1 MLFIFH
7 VDTGTTITFDIKLA
21 LQSVS
26 QLMEAIEREC
36 GVVAAHQVLLMS
48 GGECLEP
55 HARVCS
61 YSAGTDTNP
70 IYLFSK
76 AAIESSLPPTPS
88 IDYGSDVD
96 LQTQIDASLAMPATY
111 QTLCARAHLA
121 QQCCGLAREQTRIC
135 ERLVHDQHLQQQGW
149 AAVVANLED
158 ITHMFQSRA
167 DQFQQA
173 FVLYLAERQQH
184 MKLLDNFSTDL
195 GTLAKIPILPALRAQ
210 AEGLLSP
217 DDQPSQTSET
227 SEDSGEV
234 LNLLRWISAKDNQS
248 SLEQVAEQCSRGLE
262 QFDERLMQALKAE
275 VNAAI
280 DNANKQDMKEIKG
293 LGERLFALEQL
304 MVQTKRLV
312 HEQGELAQGFLQNQN
327 RASNLGDASVLPD
340 LCNSHRR
347 QLLVMLQNHNQLRDI
362 RRRCTKAKE
371 ELSVNIYHRLKWIMY
386 VENKMV
392 EVGNKLIIYHESLK
406 RLRRHLEV
414 LQQIHLAPQMYM
426 SAVVEVVRRR
436 TFSQAFLVWASN
448 LACQLLT
455 VHNEELARRR
465 EFQSKFDGHFLNTL
479 FPGLEDTPPP
489 FATQAPSVFDNGLPK
504 LTADDMES
512 LRSQLPDLA
521 LTIST
526 PDLRS
531 ITQFFLSKSFTE
543 GSTDGNKEKDTTSV
557 STDIPTKEQE
567 RTRAPLL
574 SDRGDFE
581 SETDT
586 EEFEKIG
593 QAGVDV
599 TKPGVFDGAKQK
611 RQKQLEVGASRSVS
625 PASSTSTNVS
635 PLNSKVADLTTRSS
649 TSSEPGSF
657 QFPSLSATSERPVQL
672 SPLTECVENGVADSS
687 SCLLRSGVSGLSN
700 YRDALPLEEQH
711 SLSPNPPSLPRS
723 SVMCDGQHQQHQHPL
738 SGSGGSSPS
747 VGVGATDFM
756 GTEFYMDE
764 SLPSSL
770 SEHPAD
776 GQHQAIVSLLQENLG
791 NTREEVE
798 RLRSILKTMKTVVC
812 EELSSVRNEL
822 AILRD
827 RSSEDKSGIIEM
839 TERVRVA
846 LSLHSREY
854 DRRLQER
861 EQELTIEHEYEI
873 ADVKKLM
880 QSREEEICT
889 LKHNLLEKE
898 TELAEHE
905 RLVAT
910 MRQKLEDEQIERR
923 NLQTRLHQQLED
935 YSRILEQ
942 ARIDKEEA
950 VKKTND
956 ERFLEITSLT
966 NSLTQCQTRIQELEE
981 NLATART
988 DQERMVK
995 EATDKLQIEYKTE
1008 LETIRSRFKLMTAS
1022 TMERSPSDS
1031 SLEKIERT
1039 DVIELVNH
1047 EAILAQAREDMK
1059 VENAMAVRTAI
1070 EKERADCM
1078 AKLDN
1083 ELRLAKAVVE
1093 EKNREIEMYRMRTA
1107 ALFEQGKHYKNM
1119 IDRLIGEF
1127 ELKSEIQQNLME
1139 KMKNL
1144 EADKAWLENQ
1154 ESAEKAMRTVLEQN
1168 EDNMYPLESGVCKDL
1183 SYDRLDA
1190 GQMGLEDVFKESEK
1204 YEVEVS
1210 ESKKVR
1216 LEADDDDL
1224 ARLSRRLESLEN
1236 DNKRLSCELNS
1247 IRASKVAAEAKMEA
1261 LMTDKIRLELEL
1273 LKERTKRTFGIDPMP
1288 SETRDKEM
1296 NASVAVVSDANSRD
1310 AATSPEL
1317 SRRSSSKS
1325 ICFHPSLPSY
1335 IHKKVAEKVGKMVQQ
1350 GIVTVTSCNPGDVVL
1365 VVWDAVHGNYAVY
1378 QESSTFYFLHSDY
1391 VDALDVGMNPSGSRK
1406 CVLAEVID
1414 KEYCHAR
1421 KHENRYHV
1429 PRGTKFYRVRAKPRD
1444 ARALTDETGSMSKS
1458 QLP

>member
-1 MLFIFH
+1 MLYIFH

-55 HARVCS
+55 NARVCS

-158 ITHMFQSRA
+158 ITHMFQLRA
-167 DQFQQA
+167 EQFQQA

-184 MKLLDNFSTDL
+184 MKLLDNFSADL

-227 SEDSGEV
+227 TSEDSGEV
-234 LNLLRWISAKDNQS
+234 LSLLRWISAKDNQS

-275 VNAAI
+275 VNGAV

-414 LQQIHLAPQMYM
+414 LQQIHLAPQMYI

-455 VHNEELARRR
+455 VHSEELARRR

-504 LTADDMES
+504 LTANDMES

-526 PDLRS
+526 PDLSS
-531 ITQFFLSKSFTE
+531 ITQFFLSKSTE
-543 GSTDGNKEKDTTSV
+543 GSTDGTKEKDTTSV
-557 STDIPTKEQE
+557 STDIPAKEQE

-593 QAGVDV
+593 QAGVEV

-611 RQKQLEVGASRSVS
+611 RQKQLE
-625 PASSTSTNVS
+625 
-635 PLNSKVADLTTRSS
+635 
-649 TSSEPGSF
+649 
-657 QFPSLSATSERPVQL
+657 
-672 SPLTECVENGVADSS
+672 
-687 SCLLRSGVSGLSN
+687 
-700 YRDALPLEEQH
+700 
-711 SLSPNPPSLPRS
+711 
-723 SVMCDGQHQQHQHPL
+723 
-738 SGSGGSSPS
+738 
-747 VGVGATDFM
+747 
-756 GTEFYMDE
+756 
-764 SLPSSL
+764 
-770 SEHPAD
+770 
-776 GQHQAIVSLLQENLG
+776 ENLG

-822 AILRD
+822 AILRNQ
-827 RSSEDKSGIIEM
+827 SSEDKNGIVEM

-861 EQELTIEHEYEI
+861 EQEMTIEHEYEI

-889 LKHNLLEKE
+889 LKRNLLEKE

-910 MRQKLEDEQIERR
+910 MHQKLEDEQIERR
-923 NLQTRLHQQLED
+923 NLHDRLHQQLED
-935 YSRILEQ
+935 YSRVLEQ

-950 VKKTND
+950 VKKLND

-966 NSLTQCQTRIQELEE
+966 NSLTQCQKRIQELEE
-981 NLATART
+981 NLVTARN

-995 EATDKLQIEYKTE
+995 EATDKLQMEYKTE

-1059 VENAMAVRTAI
+1059 IENAMAVRTAI
-1070 EKERADCM
+1070 IKERADCM

-1083 ELRLAKAVVE
+1083 ELRLAKEVVE

-1107 ALFEQGKHYKNM
+1107 ALIEQGKHYKHT
-1119 IDRLIGEF
+1119 IDRLLGDF
-1127 ELKSEIQQNLME
+1127 ELKSEIQQTLLE

-1144 EADKAWLENQ
+1144 EADKACLENK
-1154 ESAEKAMRTVLEQN
+1154 ETADKAMRTVLEQN
-1168 EDNMYPLESGVCKDL
+1168 DDIVYPLEAGVCKDL

-1190 GQMGLEDVFKESEK
+1190 GQILEDIFKESEK

-1247 IRASKVAAEAKMEA
+1247 IRASKIAAEAKVEA
-1261 LMTDKIRLELEL
+1261 LMTDKIRLEVEL
-1273 LKERTKRTFGIDPMP
+1273 LKERTKRTFGIDPMLP
-1288 SETRDKEM
+1288 ENRDKDM
-1296 NASVAVVSDANSRD
+1296 NASVAVVSDSNSSRD
-1310 AATSPEL
+1310 AATSPEPT

-1325 ICFHPSLPSY
+1325 MCFHPSLSSY
-1335 IHKKVAEKVGKMVQQ
+1335 VHKKVAEKVAKMVQQ
-1350 GIVTVTSCNPGDVVL
+1350 GIVTVTSCNPGDVVF

-1378 QESSTFYFLHSDY
+1378 QESSTFYFLHSDC
-1391 VDALDVGMNPSGSRK
+1391 VGAMEGMNPNSRK
-1406 CVLAEVID
+1406 CVFAEVID

-1429 PRGTKFYRVRAKPRD
+1429 PRGTKFYRVHAKPRD
-1444 ARALTDETGSMSKS
+1444 ARALTDETGLMSKS

>member
-1 MLFIFH
+1 MLYIFH
-7 VDTGTTITFDIKLA
+7 VDTGTTITFDISLA
-21 LQSVS
+21 LESVS

-36 GVVAAHQVLLMS
+36 GVVATHQVLLMS

-55 HARVCS
+55 NARVCS

-121 QQCCGLAREQTRIC
+121 QHCCGLAREQTRIC
-135 ERLVHDQHLQQQGW
+135 EKLVHDQHLQQQGW

-158 ITHMFQSRA
+158 ITQMFQTRA
-167 DQFQQA
+167 EQFQQA
-173 FVLYLAERQQH
+173 FLLYLAERQRH
-184 MKLLDNFSTDL
+184 TELLDNFSADL

-217 DDQPSQTSET
+217 DDQPTQSSEPA
-227 SEDSGEV
+227 SESSGEM
-234 LNLLRWISAKDNQS
+234 LSLLRWISAKDNQS
-248 SLEQVAEQCSRGLE
+248 SLEQVADQCSRGLE
-262 QFDERLMQALKAE
+262 QFDERLMEALKAE

-304 MVQTKRLV
+304 MVQTKKLV

-340 LCNSHRR
+340 LCTSHRR

-414 LQQIHLAPQMYM
+414 LQQIHLAPQMYI
-426 SAVVEVVRRR
+426 SAVIEVVRRR

-455 VHNEELARRR
+455 VHSEELARRR
-465 EFQSKFDGHFLNTL
+465 EFQSKFNGHFLNTL

-526 PDLRS
+526 PDLNN

-543 GSTDGNKEKDTTSV
+543 GSTGDIKEKDATSV
-557 STDIPTKEQE
+557 NIDIATKEQE
-567 RTRAPLL
+567 RARAPLL

-593 QAGVDV
+593 QAGADAA
-599 TKPGVFDGAKQK
+599 KPGVFDVTKQK
-611 RQKQLEVGASRSVS
+611 RQKQLE
-625 PASSTSTNVS
+625 
-635 PLNSKVADLTTRSS
+635 
-649 TSSEPGSF
+649 
-657 QFPSLSATSERPVQL
+657 
-672 SPLTECVENGVADSS
+672 
-687 SCLLRSGVSGLSN
+687 
-700 YRDALPLEEQH
+700 
-711 SLSPNPPSLPRS
+711 
-723 SVMCDGQHQQHQHPL
+723 
-738 SGSGGSSPS
+738 
-747 VGVGATDFM
+747 
-756 GTEFYMDE
+756 
-764 SLPSSL
+764 
-770 SEHPAD
+770 
-776 GQHQAIVSLLQENLG
+776 ENLG

-798 RLRSILKTMKTVVC
+798 RLQSILKTMKIVVC
-812 EELSSVRNEL
+812 EELNFVRNEL
-822 AILRD
+822 TILRE
-827 RSSEDKSGIIEM
+827 RSNEDKSGLIEM
-839 TERVRVA
+839 TERARVA
-846 LSLHSREY
+846 LSLYSQEC

-861 EQELTIEHEYEI
+861 EQELTLEHEFKI
-873 ADVKKLM
+873 TDVKKLI
-880 QSREEEICT
+880 QNHEEEICT

-898 TELAEHE
+898 TELTEHE

-910 MRQKLEDEQIERR
+910 MRQKLEDEQIERG

-950 VKKTND
+950 VKKAND

-966 NSLTQCQTRIQELEE
+966 NSLTQCQKRIQELEE
-981 NLATART
+981 KLITARN

-995 EATDKLQIEYKTE
+995 EVTDKVQTEYKTE
-1008 LETIRSRFKLMTAS
+1008 LETIRSRFKLMAAS

-1031 SLEKIERT
+1031 SLERIERT
-1039 DVIELVNH
+1039 DVIELANH
-1047 EAILAQAREDMK
+1047 EAILEQAREDMK

-1078 AKLDN
+1078 TKLDN
-1083 ELRLAKAVVE
+1083 ELKLAKEVVE
-1093 EKNREIEMYRMRTA
+1093 EKNREIEMYRVRTV
-1107 ALFEQGKHYKNM
+1107 ALIEQGKRYKNM
-1119 IDRLIGEF
+1119 IDRLIEEF
-1127 ELKSEIQQNLME
+1127 GLKSEIQQTMKE
-1139 KMKNL
+1139 KVKNL
-1144 EADKAWLENQ
+1144 ETDKAWLENN
-1154 ESAEKAMRTVLEQN
+1154 EAVKTMRTIMEQSK
-1168 EDNMYPLESGVCKDL
+1168 DTLYSLESEACKDL
-1183 SYDRLDA
+1183 TYDRLD
-1190 GQMGLEDVFKESEK
+1190 GSQVDLEKVFKNLESEK

-1224 ARLSRRLESLEN
+1224 TRLSRRLEILEN

-1247 IRASKVAAEAKMEA
+1247 IRASKVMAEAKVEA
-1261 LMTDKIRLELEL
+1261 LMTDKIRLEIEL
-1273 LKERTKRTFGIDPMP
+1273 LKERTKKVFSIDSSLLP
-1288 SETRDKEM
+1288 SENRDRDM
-1296 NASVAVVSDANSRD
+1296 NASVAIVSDSSSSRD
-1310 AATSPEL
+1310 AATSPEP

-1325 ICFHPSLPSY
+1325 ICFHPSLSSY
-1335 IHKKVAEKVGKMVQQ
+1335 IHKKVAEKVAKMVQQ
-1350 GIVTVTSCNPGDVVL
+1350 GIVTTTSCNPGDVVL
-1365 VVWDAVHGNYAVY
+1365 IVWDTVHGNYAVY
-1378 QESSTFYFLHSDY
+1378 QESSTLYFLHSDY
-1391 VDALDVGMNPSGSRK
+1391 VDALEIGMNLSGSRK

-1444 ARALTDETGSMSKS
+1444 VRVLADETGSSGSMSKS

>member
-611 RQKQLEVGASRSVS
+611 RQKQLE
-625 PASSTSTNVS
+625 
-635 PLNSKVADLTTRSS
+635 
-649 TSSEPGSF
+649 
-657 QFPSLSATSERPVQL
+657 
-672 SPLTECVENGVADSS
+672 
-687 SCLLRSGVSGLSN
+687 
-700 YRDALPLEEQH
+700 
-711 SLSPNPPSLPRS
+711 
-723 SVMCDGQHQQHQHPL
+723 
-738 SGSGGSSPS
+738 
-747 VGVGATDFM
+747 
-756 GTEFYMDE
+756 
-764 SLPSSL
+764 
-770 SEHPAD
+770 
-776 GQHQAIVSLLQENLG
+776 ENLG

>member
-1 MLFIFH
+1 MLYIFH
-7 VDTGTTITFDIKLA
+7 VDTGSTITFDINLA

-55 HARVCS
+55 TQRVCS

-76 AAIESSLPPTPS
+76 AAIESSLPPTPN

-167 DQFQQA
+167 EQFQQA

-184 MKLLDNFSTDL
+184 MKLLDNFNADL
-195 GTLAKIPILPALRAQ
+195 DTLAKIPILPALRAQ

-217 DDQPSQTSET
+217 DDQPSQTSESA

-234 LNLLRWISAKDNQS
+234 LSLLRWISAKDNQS

-312 HEQGELAQGFLQNQN
+312 HEQGELAQGFLQNQT

-414 LQQIHLAPQMYM
+414 LQQIHLAPQMYI

-436 TFSQAFLVWASN
+436 TFSRAFLVWASN
-448 LACQLLT
+448 LACQLLS
-455 VHNEELARRR
+455 VHSEELARRR

-489 FATQAPSVFDNGLPK
+489 FATQAPSVFDNGLPD
-504 LTADDMES
+504 LTTDDMES

-526 PDLRS
+526 PDLNS
-531 ITQFFLSKSFTE
+531 ITQFFLVKSFTE
-543 GSTDGNKEKDTTSV
+543 GSTDGNKDKDTTSV

-599 TKPGVFDGAKQK
+599 TKPGAFDGTKQK

-649 TSSEPGSF
+649 TSSDPGSF
-657 QFPSLSATSERPVQL
+657 QFPSLSAMSERPAQL
-672 SPLTECVENGVADSS
+672 SPLTECVENGTADSS
-687 SCLLRSGVSGLSN
+687 SCLLRSGLSN

-723 SVMCDGQHQQHQHPL
+723 SVMCDGQHQQHQHSL

-827 RSSEDKSGIIEM
+827 ESNKDKSGIVEM

-846 LSLHSREY
+846 LTLQSREY

-861 EQELTIEHEYEI
+861 EQELTIEHEYKI
-873 ADVKKLM
+873 TDVKRLM
-880 QSREEEICT
+880 QISEEEICT
-889 LKHNLLEKE
+889 LKRNLLEKE

-905 RLVAT
+905 RLMAT
-910 MRQKLEDEQIERR
+910 MRQKLEDEQIQSRS
-923 NLQTRLHQQLED
+923 LQTRLHQQLEE
-935 YSRILEQ
+935 YSLILKQE
-942 ARIDKEEA
+942 RLEREEE

-966 NSLTQCQTRIQELEE
+966 NSLTQCQKRIQELEE
-981 NLATART
+981 NLVTARN
-988 DQERMVK
+988 DQERIVK
-995 EATDKLQIEYKTE
+995 ESTDKLQMEYKAE
-1008 LETIRSRFKLMTAS
+1008 LETIRSRYKLMTAS

-1031 SLEKIERT
+1031 SLEKIERP

-1059 VENAMAVRTAI
+1059 IENAMAIRTAI
-1070 EKERADCM
+1070 EKERSDCM

-1083 ELRLAKAVVE
+1083 ELRLAKEVVE
-1093 EKNREIEMYRMRTA
+1093 EKNREIEMYRMRTT
-1107 ALFEQGKHYKNM
+1107 ALMEQGKHYKNM
-1119 IDRLIGEF
+1119 IDRLIEEF
-1127 ELKSEIQQNLME
+1127 ELKAEVQQTLME

-1144 EADKAWLENQ
+1144 EADKAWLKSKET
-1154 ESAEKAMRTVLEQN
+1154 AEKRTILDQSEDVAYSLEA
-1168 EDNMYPLESGVCKDL
+1168 GVCKDL

-1190 GQMGLEDVFKESEK
+1190 GQIDLEDFKESEK

-1247 IRASKVAAEAKMEA
+1247 IRACKVAAEAKVEA
-1261 LMTDKIRLELEL
+1261 LMTDKIRLEIEL
-1273 LKERTKRTFGIDPMP
+1273 LKERTKRTFGIDPIL
-1288 SETRDKEM
+1288 SENRDKDM
-1296 NASVAVVSDANSRD
+1296 NASVAVVSDSNSSRD
-1310 AATSPEL
+1310 AATSPEP

-1335 IHKKVAEKVGKMVQQ
+1335 IHKKVAEKVAKMVQQ

-1365 VVWDAVHGNYAVY
+1365 VVWDGIHGNYAVY
-1378 QESSTFYFLHSDY
+1378 QESSTLYFLHSDY
-1391 VDALDVGMNPSGSRK
+1391 VDALDVGMNPSSRK

-1444 ARALTDETGSMSKS
+1444 ARALTDEIDSMSKS
-1458 QLP
+1458 QLS

>member
-1 MLFIFH
+1 
-7 VDTGTTITFDIKLA
+7 
-21 LQSVS
+21 
-26 QLMEAIEREC
+26 
-36 GVVAAHQVLLMS
+36 
-48 GGECLEP
+48 
-55 HARVCS
+55 
-61 YSAGTDTNP
+61 
-70 IYLFSK
+70 
-76 AAIESSLPPTPS
+76 
-88 IDYGSDVD
+88 
-96 LQTQIDASLAMPATY
+96 MPATY

-158 ITHMFQSRA
+158 ITQMFQSRA
-167 DQFQQA
+167 EQFQQA

-184 MKLLDNFSTDL
+184 MKLLDNFSADL

-227 SEDSGEV
+227 TSEDSGEV
-234 LNLLRWISAKDNQS
+234 LSLLRWISAKDNQS
-248 SLEQVAEQCSRGLE
+248 SLEQVAYQCSRGLE

-406 RLRRHLEV
+406 RLRRHLDV
-414 LQQIHLAPQMYM
+414 LQQIHLAPQMYL

-455 VHNEELARRR
+455 VHSEELARRR

-521 LTIST
+521 LSIST
-526 PDLRS
+526 PDLSS

-557 STDIPTKEQE
+557 STDIPAKEQE

-593 QAGVDV
+593 QAGVDA

-611 RQKQLEVGASRSVS
+611 RQKQLE
-625 PASSTSTNVS
+625 
-635 PLNSKVADLTTRSS
+635 
-649 TSSEPGSF
+649 
-657 QFPSLSATSERPVQL
+657 
-672 SPLTECVENGVADSS
+672 
-687 SCLLRSGVSGLSN
+687 
-700 YRDALPLEEQH
+700 
-711 SLSPNPPSLPRS
+711 
-723 SVMCDGQHQQHQHPL
+723 
-738 SGSGGSSPS
+738 
-747 VGVGATDFM
+747 
-756 GTEFYMDE
+756 
-764 SLPSSL
+764 
-770 SEHPAD
+770 
-776 GQHQAIVSLLQENLG
+776 ENLG

-827 RSSEDKSGIIEM
+827 RSHEDKSGLVEM

-889 LKHNLLEKE
+889 LKRNLLEKE

-910 MRQKLEDEQIERR
+910 MHQKLEDEQIERR

-966 NSLTQCQTRIQELEE
+966 NSLTQCQKRIQELEE
-981 NLATART
+981 NLATARN

-1008 LETIRSRFKLMTAS
+1008 LETIRSRFKLMAAS

-1039 DVIELVNH
+1039 DVIELANH

-1083 ELRLAKAVVE
+1083 ELRLAKEVVE
-1093 EKNREIEMYRMRTA
+1093 EKNREIEIYRVRTA
-1107 ALFEQGKHYKNM
+1107 VLIEQGKRYKNM

-1127 ELKSEIQQNLME
+1127 ELKSEIQQTLTE

-1144 EADKAWLENQ
+1144 EADKAWLESK
-1154 ESAEKAMRTVLEQN
+1154 EAAEKTMRTVLEQN
-1168 EDNMYPLESGVCKDL
+1168 EDIGYSVESGVHKDL

-1190 GQMGLEDVFKESEK
+1190 AQSELEDVFKDLESEK

-1247 IRASKVAAEAKMEA
+1247 IRASKVAAEAKVEA
-1261 LMTDKIRLELEL
+1261 LMTDKIRLEIEL
-1273 LKERTKRTFGIDPMP
+1273 LKERTKRFSTESMP
-1288 SETRDKEM
+1288 SESRDKDM
-1296 NASVAVVSDANSRD
+1296 NASVAVVSDANSSRD
-1310 AATSPEL
+1310 AATSPEP

-1335 IHKKVAEKVGKMVQQ
+1335 IHKKVAEKVAKMVQQ
-1350 GIVTVTSCNPGDVVL
+1350 GIITVTSCNPGDVVL
-1365 VVWDAVHGNYAVY
+1365 VVWDGMHNNYAVY

-1391 VDALDVGMNPSGSRK
+1391 IDALDVGVKPSVYRK
-1406 CVLAEVID
+1406 CILAEVID

-1421 KHENRYHV
+1421 KQENRYHV

-1444 ARALTDETGSMSKS
+1444 SRALTDDTGSMSKS

>member
-1 MLFIFH
+1 MLYIFH

-55 HARVCS
+55 NARVCS

-167 DQFQQA
+167 EQFQQA

-184 MKLLDNFSTDL
+184 MKLLDNFSADL

-227 SEDSGEV
+227 VSEDSGEV
-234 LNLLRWISAKDNQS
+234 LSLLRWISAKDNQS

-275 VNAAI
+275 VNGAV

-414 LQQIHLAPQMYM
+414 LQQIHLAPQMYI

-455 VHNEELARRR
+455 VHSEELARRR

-526 PDLRS
+526 PDLSS

-543 GSTDGNKEKDTTSV
+543 GSTDGTKEKDTTSV

-593 QAGVDV
+593 QAGVEV

-611 RQKQLEVGASRSVS
+611 RQKQLE
-625 PASSTSTNVS
+625 
-635 PLNSKVADLTTRSS
+635 
-649 TSSEPGSF
+649 
-657 QFPSLSATSERPVQL
+657 
-672 SPLTECVENGVADSS
+672 
-687 SCLLRSGVSGLSN
+687 
-700 YRDALPLEEQH
+700 
-711 SLSPNPPSLPRS
+711 
-723 SVMCDGQHQQHQHPL
+723 
-738 SGSGGSSPS
+738 
-747 VGVGATDFM
+747 
-756 GTEFYMDE
+756 
-764 SLPSSL
+764 
-770 SEHPAD
+770 
-776 GQHQAIVSLLQENLG
+776 ENLG

-822 AILRD
+822 AILRNQ
-827 RSSEDKSGIIEM
+827 SNEDKNGIVEM

-861 EQELTIEHEYEI
+861 EQEMTIEHEYEI

-880 QSREEEICT
+880 QNREEEICT
-889 LKHNLLEKE
+889 LKRNLLERE

-910 MRQKLEDEQIERR
+910 MHQKLEDEQIERR
-923 NLQTRLHQQLED
+923 NLHDRLHQQLED
-935 YSRILEQ
+935 YSRVLEQ

-950 VKKTND
+950 VKKLND

-966 NSLTQCQTRIQELEE
+966 NSLTQCQKRIQELEE
-981 NLATART
+981 NLVTARN

-995 EATDKLQIEYKTE
+995 EATDKLQMEYKTE

-1059 VENAMAVRTAI
+1059 IENAVAIRTAI
-1070 EKERADCM
+1070 IKERADCM
-1078 AKLDN
+1078 TKLDN
-1083 ELRLAKAVVE
+1083 ELRLAKEVVE
-1093 EKNREIEMYRMRTA
+1093 EKNREIEMYRMRTI
-1107 ALFEQGKHYKNM
+1107 ALIEQGKHYKHT
-1119 IDRLIGEF
+1119 IDRLLGDF
-1127 ELKSEIQQNLME
+1127 ELKSEIQQTLME

-1144 EADKAWLENQ
+1144 EADKACLENK
-1154 ESAEKAMRTVLEQN
+1154 EAADKAMRTVVEQN
-1168 EDNMYPLESGVCKDL
+1168 DDIVYPLEAGVCKDL

-1190 GQMGLEDVFKESEK
+1190 SQILEDIFKESEK

-1247 IRASKVAAEAKMEA
+1247 IRASKIAAEAKVEA
-1261 LMTDKIRLELEL
+1261 LMTDKIRLEVEL

-1288 SETRDKEM
+1288 ENRDKDM
-1296 NASVAVVSDANSRD
+1296 NASVAVVSDSNSSRD
-1310 AATSPEL
+1310 AATSPEPM

-1325 ICFHPSLPSY
+1325 MCFHPSLPSY
-1335 IHKKVAEKVGKMVQQ
+1335 VHKKVAEKVAKMVQQ
-1350 GIVTVTSCNPGDVVL
+1350 GIVTITSCNPGDVVL
-1365 VVWDAVHGNYAVY
+1365 VVWDAVHCNYAVY
-1378 QESSTFYFLHSDY
+1378 QESSTFYFLHSDC
-1391 VDALDVGMNPSGSRK
+1391 VGAMEGMNPSASRK

-1429 PRGTKFYRVRAKPRD
+1429 PRGTKFYRVHAKPRD
-1444 ARALTDETGSMSKS
+1444 ARALTDETGLMSKS

>member
-1 MLFIFH
+1 MLYIFH

-48 GGECLEP
+48 GGECLEQN
-55 HARVCS
+55 ARVCS

-158 ITHMFQSRA
+158 ITHMFQTRA
-167 DQFQQA
+167 EQFQQA

-184 MKLLDNFSTDL
+184 MKLLDNFSADL

-227 SEDSGEV
+227 ASEDSGEV
-234 LNLLRWISAKDNQS
+234 LSLLRWISAKDNQS

-262 QFDERLMQALKAE
+262 QFDERLMQSLKAE
-275 VNAAI
+275 VHAAI

-304 MVQTKRLV
+304 MVQTKRIV

-414 LQQIHLAPQMYM
+414 LQQIHLAPQMYI

-455 VHNEELARRR
+455 VHSEELARRR
-465 EFQSKFDGHFLNTL
+465 EFQTKFDGHFLNTL

-526 PDLRS
+526 PDLSS

-557 STDIPTKEQE
+557 STDIPSKEQE

-611 RQKQLEVGASRSVS
+611 RQKQME
-625 PASSTSTNVS
+625 
-635 PLNSKVADLTTRSS
+635 
-649 TSSEPGSF
+649 
-657 QFPSLSATSERPVQL
+657 
-672 SPLTECVENGVADSS
+672 
-687 SCLLRSGVSGLSN
+687 
-700 YRDALPLEEQH
+700 
-711 SLSPNPPSLPRS
+711 
-723 SVMCDGQHQQHQHPL
+723 
-738 SGSGGSSPS
+738 
-747 VGVGATDFM
+747 
-756 GTEFYMDE
+756 
-764 SLPSSL
+764 
-770 SEHPAD
+770 
-776 GQHQAIVSLLQENLG
+776 ENLG

-822 AILRD
+822 AILRNQ
-827 RSSEDKSGIIEM
+827 SNEDKSGIVEM

-889 LKHNLLEKE
+889 LKRNLLEKE

-942 ARIDKEEA
+942 ARIDREEA

-956 ERFLEITSLT
+956 DRFLEITSLT
-966 NSLTQCQTRIQELEE
+966 NSLTQCQKRIQDLEE
-981 NLATART
+981 NLVTARN
-988 DQERMVK
+988 DQDRMVK

-1039 DVIELVNH
+1039 DVIELANH

-1059 VENAMAVRTAI
+1059 VANAMAVRTAI
-1070 EKERADCM
+1070 VKERADCM

-1083 ELRLAKAVVE
+1083 ELRLAKEVVE
-1093 EKNREIEMYRMRTA
+1093 EKNREIEMYRMRTES
-1107 ALFEQGKHYKNM
+1107 LSEQVKQYKNA
-1119 IDRLIGEF
+1119 IDRLENWRLGEF
-1127 ELKSEIQQNLME
+1127 ELKSEIQQTLME
-1139 KMKNL
+1139 KMKSL
-1144 EADKAWLENQ
+1144 EADKCLESQ
-1154 ESAEKAMRTVLEQN
+1154 ETTEKAMLAVLEQN
-1168 EDNMYPLESGVCKDL
+1168 EDIVYPLESGVCKDL

-1190 GQMGLEDVFKESEK
+1190 GQIDLEDVFKESEK

-1247 IRASKVAAEAKMEA
+1247 IRASKMAAEAKVEA
-1261 LMTDKIRLELEL
+1261 LMTDKIRLEIEL
-1273 LKERTKRTFGIDPMP
+1273 LKERTKKTFGIDPMP
-1288 SETRDKEM
+1288 ESRDKDM
-1296 NASVAVVSDANSRD
+1296 NASVAVVSDSSSSRD
-1310 AATSPEL
+1310 AATSPEPT

-1325 ICFHPSLPSY
+1325 LCFHPSLPSY
-1335 IHKKVAEKVGKMVQQ
+1335 IHKKVAEKVTKMVQQ
-1350 GIVTVTSCNPGDVVL
+1350 GIVTITSCNPGDVVL

-1391 VDALDVGMNPSGSRK
+1391 VDALDVGMNRSGSRK

-1429 PRGTKFYRVRAKPRD
+1429 PRGTKFYRVRVKPRD
-1444 ARALTDETGSMSKS
+1444 VRALTDETGSMSKS

>member
-1 MLFIFH
+1 MLYIFH

-55 HARVCS
+55 NARVCS

-167 DQFQQA
+167 EQFQQA

-184 MKLLDNFSTDL
+184 MKLLDNFSADL

-227 SEDSGEV
+227 VSEDSGEV
-234 LNLLRWISAKDNQS
+234 LSLLRWISAKDNQS

-275 VNAAI
+275 VNGAV

-414 LQQIHLAPQMYM
+414 LQQIHLAPQMYI

-455 VHNEELARRR
+455 VHSEELARRR

-526 PDLRS
+526 PDLSS

-543 GSTDGNKEKDTTSV
+543 GSTDGTKEKDTTSV

-593 QAGVDV
+593 QAGVEV

-635 PLNSKVADLTTRSS
+635 PLNSKVADLTTRST

-672 SPLTECVENGVADSS
+672 SPLTECVENGAADSS
-687 SCLLRSGVSGLSN
+687 SCLLRRGVSGLLN
-700 YRDALPLEEQH
+700 YRDAIPLEEQH
-711 SLSPNPPSLPRS
+711 SLSPNPPSLRS
-723 SVMCDGQHQQHQHPL
+723 SIMCDGQHQQHQHPL

-822 AILRD
+822 AILRNQ
-827 RSSEDKSGIIEM
+827 SNEDKNGIVEM

-861 EQELTIEHEYEI
+861 EQEMTIEHEYEI

-880 QSREEEICT
+880 QNREEEICT
-889 LKHNLLEKE
+889 LKRNLLERE

-910 MRQKLEDEQIERR
+910 MHQKLEDEQIERR
-923 NLQTRLHQQLED
+923 NLHDRLHQQLED
-935 YSRILEQ
+935 YSRVLEQ

-950 VKKTND
+950 VKKLND

-966 NSLTQCQTRIQELEE
+966 NSLTQCQKRIQELEE
-981 NLATART
+981 NLVTARN

-995 EATDKLQIEYKTE
+995 EATDKLQMEYKTE

-1059 VENAMAVRTAI
+1059 IENAVAIRTAI
-1070 EKERADCM
+1070 IKERADCM
-1078 AKLDN
+1078 TKLDN
-1083 ELRLAKAVVE
+1083 ELRLAKEVVE
-1093 EKNREIEMYRMRTA
+1093 EKNREIEMYRMRTI
-1107 ALFEQGKHYKNM
+1107 ALIEQGKHYKHT
-1119 IDRLIGEF
+1119 IDRLLGDF
-1127 ELKSEIQQNLME
+1127 ELKSEIQQTLME

-1144 EADKAWLENQ
+1144 EADKACLENK
-1154 ESAEKAMRTVLEQN
+1154 EAADKAMRTVVEQN
-1168 EDNMYPLESGVCKDL
+1168 DDIVYPLEAGVCKDL

-1190 GQMGLEDVFKESEK
+1190 SQILEDIFKESEK

-1247 IRASKVAAEAKMEA
+1247 IRASKIAAEAKVEA
-1261 LMTDKIRLELEL
+1261 LMTDKIRLEVEL

-1288 SETRDKEM
+1288 ENRDKDM
-1296 NASVAVVSDANSRD
+1296 NASVAVVSDSNS
-1310 AATSPEL
+1310 
-1317 SRRSSSKS
+1317 
-1325 ICFHPSLPSY
+1325 
-1335 IHKKVAEKVGKMVQQ
+1335 KKVAKMVQQ
-1350 GIVTVTSCNPGDVVL
+1350 GIVTITSCNPGDVVL
-1365 VVWDAVHGNYAVY
+1365 VVWDAVHCNYAVY
-1378 QESSTFYFLHSDY
+1378 QESSTFYFLHSDC
-1391 VDALDVGMNPSGSRK
+1391 VGAMEGMNPSASRK

-1429 PRGTKFYRVRAKPRD
+1429 PRGTKFYRVHAKPRD
-1444 ARALTDETGSMSKS
+1444 ARALTDETGLMSKS